1 MRTHVLTVAER
12 DISTDD
18 RLLYKGTKDEDRVSL
33 VLDDEW
39 EGLDILVA
47 FKGPDVVSAPAMGA
61 DGYYVIPW
69 EVMTKIGDV
78 FVSIEGTNAEGHI
91 LLHATMSEPFRV
103 IETGA
108 GFEGYDPTYDLV
120 SEAIN
125 EAKEAASTA
134 TASSEAADASAA
146 KANAAAE
153 KAATDTANAIDSM
166 TANANVVLSENTRKT
181 DEAVERANNAASG
194 ADNAASNASAATD
207 AANEAT
213 DASTAQTAKAKEA
226 TDAANAAAGVANV
239 AASNAD
245 TSAHAA
251 DEAAENATQAASSAN
266 TAKEEAVAAAGMADA
281 STSSA
286 NEAAAKAN
294 ASVITKVDV
303 TTLGPGSEATVSTVK
318 GESGQA
324 ITLGIPQGQKGVK
337 GDKGDPF
344 TYSDFT
350 EDQIAELQRPATEA
364 AANADKAA
372 KNANDAAD
380 NANAAAKAVELAA
393 TGLSGAQM
401 RALVRTGDAPKVLY
415 PGDLITAGWTW
426 EGTTYPMRMA
436 VAHHYTGADDA
447 HPLKELGDGR
457 TGNCMDLQFIDALP
471 ISFPFET
478 KQAFY
483 NNVELMSA
491 GQYTFT
497 VSVSSTWGTGAFG
510 TIGQFPHTFTLSE
523 DVPEDS
529 QWLWDASYSSDITQ
543 IQIYAPYDGALL
555 QTVTVT
561 AGSTGTS
568 LGTISEL
575 ATGDFNTW
583 ARGCEG
589 SNFWKDS
596 AMRAWLNSDSNDW
609 DSRRTRFTR
618 KHPMAGKPGFLAG
631 LEQSL
636 RDGMASVKV
645 KTEPHQTDG
654 AAPVET
660 VDLVR
665 LPSSIEHYFN
675 NYLSQSADGFK
686 AEGVVFDYWK
696 AVAAA
701 NNHPDVIAGWNTYSW
716 LIARD
721 PNKVARAVFTRSVS
735 RSIASSNYEGVVYP
749 SGDVNSY
756 GAAHGASFLPVLSI
770 A

>member
-1 MRTHVLTVAER
+1 MTLPTIKQNLGRVR
-12 DISTDD
+12 IDN
-18 RLLYKGTKDEDRVSL
+18 KGAWVPGTYDNL
-33 VLDDEW
+33 
-39 EGLDILVA
+39 
-47 FKGPDVVSAPAMGA
+47 DVVTLGGSSYMCVK
-61 DGYYVIPW
+61 DGTTTNPETLDGW
-69 EVMTKIGDV
+69 EVL
-78 FVSIEGTNAEGHI
+78 AEKG
-91 LLHATMSEPFRV
+91 
-103 IETGA
+103 ETGA
-108 GFEGYDPTYDLV
+108 KGDRGE
-120 SEAIN
+120 
-125 EAKEAASTA
+125 
-134 TASSEAADASAA
+134 
-146 KANAAAE
+146 
-153 KAATDTANAIDSM
+153 
-166 TANANVVLSENTRKT
+166 
-181 DEAVERANNAASG
+181 
-194 ADNAASNASAATD
+194 
-207 AANEAT
+207 
-213 DASTAQTAKAKEA
+213 
-226 TDAANAAAGVANV
+226 
-239 AASNAD
+239 
-245 TSAHAA
+245 
-251 DEAAENATQAASSAN
+251 
-266 TAKEEAVAAAGMADA
+266 
-281 STSSA
+281 
-286 NEAAAKAN
+286 
-294 ASVITKVDV
+294 
-303 TTLGPGSEATVSTVK
+303 K
-318 GESGQA
+318 GEKGDVGQ
-324 ITLGIPQGQKGVK
+324 TGPQGVQGPRGDVGPQGPQGQQGLQGIQGPQGVK

-364 AANADKAA
+364 ATKADKAA

-380 NANAAAKAVELAA
+380 TANAAAKAVELAA
-393 TGLSGAQM
+393 TGLSGTQM

-457 TGNCMDLQFIDALP
+457 TANCMDLQFIDALP

-483 NNVELMSA
+483 NNTELMSA

-497 VSVSSTWGTGAFG
+497 VSVSSAWGTGAFG
-510 TIGQFPHTFTLSE
+510 TVGQFPYTFTLTD
-523 DVPEDS
+523 DVPADS
-529 QWLWDASYSSDITQ
+529 QWLWDAGYSSGITQ

-555 QTVTVT
+555 QTVTVS

-596 AMRAWLNSDSNDW
+596 EMRAWLNSDSTDW

-654 AAPVET
+654 AASVET

-675 NYLSQSADGFK
+675 SYLGQSSEGFK

-701 NNHPDVIAGWNTYSW
+701 NNHPDVIAGLNTYPW

-721 PNKVARAVFTRSVS
+721 PNKVARNVFTRSAY
-735 RSIASSNYEGVVYP
+735 RDLASSTNEGVVYA
-749 SGDVNSY
+749 SGYVNNG
-756 GAAHGASFLPVLSI
+756 GAADGNSCLPVLSI

>member
-1 MRTHVLTVAER
+1 MRTHILTVADR

-18 RLLYKGTKDEDRVSL
+18 RLLYRGTKDEDRVSL

-39 EGLDILVA
+39 DGLDILVA
-47 FKGPDVVSAPAMGA
+47 FKGSDVVSAPAKGA

-78 FVSIEGTNAEGHI
+78 SASIEGTNADGQV
-91 LLHATMSEPFRV
+91 LLHAAMSKPFRV

-108 GFEGYDPTYDLV
+108 GFKGYEPTCDLIT
-120 SEAIN
+120 EAIK

-134 TASSEAADASAA
+134 MASSEAADASAA
-146 KANAAAE
+146 
-153 KAATDTANAIDSM
+153 
-166 TANANVVLSENTRKT
+166 R
-181 DEAVERANNAASG
+181 
-194 ADNAASNASAATD
+194 
-207 AANEAT
+207 
-213 DASTAQTAKAKEA
+213 
-226 TDAANAAAGVANV
+226 ANAAAGAANAS
-239 AASNAD
+239 AANAD

-251 DEAAENATQAASSAN
+251 DEAAERAAQAASS
-266 TAKEEAVAAAGMADA
+266 
-281 STSSA
+281 
-286 NEAAAKAN
+286 
-294 ASVITKVDV
+294 
-303 TTLGPGSEATVSTVK
+303 
-318 GESGQA
+318 
-324 ITLGIPQGQKGVK
+324 
-337 GDKGDPF
+337 
-344 TYSDFT
+344 
-350 EDQIAELQRPATEA
+350 
-364 AANADKAA
+364 
-372 KNANDAAD
+372 
-380 NANAAAKAVELAA
+380 ANAAAKAVELAA
-393 TGLSGAQM
+393 TGLSGVQM

-415 PGDLITAGWTW
+415 PGDLITAGWAW
-426 EGTTYPMRMA
+426 NGTTYPMRMA

-471 ISFPFET
+471 ISFTFEP

-483 NNVELMSA
+483 NNPEPVSA

-497 VSVSSTWGTGAFG
+497 VSVSSAWGTGAFS
-510 TIGQFPHTFTLSE
+510 TKGQFPYTFTLAE
-523 DVPEDS
+523 DVPADS
-529 QWLWDASYSSDITQ
+529 QWIWDAGNSSSLTQ
-543 IQIYAPYDGALL
+543 IKIYGPYDGALL
-555 QTVTVT
+555 QTVTVA
-561 AGSTGTS
+561 AGGTGTS

-583 ARGCEG
+583 ARSCEG

-596 AMRAWLNSDSNDW
+596 AMRAWLNSDSTDW

-660 VDLVR
+660 VDMVR

-675 NYLSQSADGFK
+675 SHLGQSADGFK
-686 AEGVVFDYWK
+686 AEGVAFDYWK

-701 NNHPDVIAGWNTYSW
+701 NNHPDVIAGWKTYAW

-721 PNKVARAVFTRSVS
+721 PNKVARDVFARSAY
-735 RSIASSNYEGVVYP
+735 RATANSSSVGVVYSSGGVTNASAT
-749 SGDVNSY
+749 SGDSC
-756 GAAHGASFLPVLSI
+756 LPVLSI

>member
-1 MRTHVLTVAER
+1 MRTHILTVADR

-18 RLLYKGTKDEDRVSL
+18 RLLYRGTKDEDRVSL

-39 EGLDILVA
+39 DGLDILVA
-47 FKGPDVVSAPAMGA
+47 FKGSDVVSAPARGA

-78 FVSIEGTNAEGHI
+78 SASIEGTNADGQV
-91 LLHATMSEPFRV
+91 LLHAAMSKPFRV

-108 GFEGYDPTYDLV
+108 GFKGYEPTCDLIT
-120 SEAIN
+120 EAIK

-146 KANAAAE
+146 
-153 KAATDTANAIDSM
+153 
-166 TANANVVLSENTRKT
+166 R
-181 DEAVERANNAASG
+181 
-194 ADNAASNASAATD
+194 
-207 AANEAT
+207 
-213 DASTAQTAKAKEA
+213 
-226 TDAANAAAGVANV
+226 ANAAAGAANAS
-239 AASNAD
+239 AANAD
-245 TSAHAA
+245 TSA
-251 DEAAENATQAASSAN
+251 NA
-266 TAKEEAVAAAGMADA
+266 AVAAAGKADA
-281 STSSA
+281 ATTSA
-286 NEAAAKAN
+286 TEAAAKA
-294 ASVITKVDV
+294 
-303 TTLGPGSEATVSTVK
+303 
-318 GESGQA
+318 
-324 ITLGIPQGQKGVK
+324 
-337 GDKGDPF
+337 
-344 TYSDFT
+344 
-350 EDQIAELQRPATEA
+350 
-364 AANADKAA
+364 DKAT

-380 NANAAAKAVELAA
+380 TANAAAKAVELAA

-426 EGTTYPMRMA
+426 EGTIYPMRMA

-471 ISFPFET
+471 ISFPFDT
-478 KQAFY
+478 RQAFY
-483 NNVELMSA
+483 NNPELMSA

-497 VSVSSTWGTGAFG
+497 VSVSEIWGTGAFG
-510 TIGQFPHTFTLSE
+510 TKGQFPYTFTLAE
-523 DVPEDS
+523 DVPADS
-529 QWLWDASYSSDITQ
+529 QWLWNASASSGITK
-543 IQIYAPYDGALL
+543 IDIYAPYDGALL
-555 QTVTVT
+555 QTVTVA
-561 AGSTGTS
+561 AGGAGTS
-568 LGTISEL
+568 IGTISEL

-589 SNFWKDS
+589 SSFWKDS
-596 AMRAWLNSDSNDW
+596 AMRAWLNSDSTDW

-631 LEQSL
+631 LEQSI

-660 VDLVR
+660 VDMVR
-665 LPSSIEHYFN
+665 LPSSIEHYFDS
-675 NYLSQSADGFK
+675 YLRQSTEGFK
-686 AEGVVFDYWK
+686 AEGIVFDYWK

-701 NNHPDVIAGWNTYSW
+701 NNHPDVIAGGRTYAW

-721 PNKVARAVFTRSVS
+721 PNKVVRGVFTRSVYRKLTYS
-735 RSIASSNYEGVVYP
+735 ADDGLVGINGNVSSVGAVYGL
-749 SGDVNSY
+749 SC
-756 GAAHGASFLPVLSI
+756 LPVLSI

>member
-1 MRTHVLTVAER
+1 MTLPTIKQNLGRVR
-12 DISTDD
+12 IDN
-18 RLLYKGTKDEDRVSL
+18 KGAWVQGSYDNL
-33 VLDDEW
+33 
-39 EGLDILVA
+39 
-47 FKGPDVVSAPAMGA
+47 DVVTLGGSSYMCVK
-61 DGYYVIPW
+61 DGTTTNPETLDGW
-69 EVMTKIGDV
+69 EVL
-78 FVSIEGTNAEGHI
+78 AEKG
-91 LLHATMSEPFRV
+91 
-103 IETGA
+103 ETGA
-108 GFEGYDPTYDLV
+108 KGDRGE
-120 SEAIN
+120 
-125 EAKEAASTA
+125 
-134 TASSEAADASAA
+134 
-146 KANAAAE
+146 
-153 KAATDTANAIDSM
+153 
-166 TANANVVLSENTRKT
+166 
-181 DEAVERANNAASG
+181 
-194 ADNAASNASAATD
+194 
-207 AANEAT
+207 
-213 DASTAQTAKAKEA
+213 
-226 TDAANAAAGVANV
+226 
-239 AASNAD
+239 
-245 TSAHAA
+245 
-251 DEAAENATQAASSAN
+251 
-266 TAKEEAVAAAGMADA
+266 
-281 STSSA
+281 
-286 NEAAAKAN
+286 
-294 ASVITKVDV
+294 
-303 TTLGPGSEATVSTVK
+303 K
-318 GESGQA
+318 GEKGD
-324 ITLGIPQGQKGVK
+324 TGLTGPQGVRGPRGETGPEGPQGKQGLQGK
-337 GDKGDPF
+337 QGDPGPKGDPF

-364 AANADKAA
+364 ATRADKATQ
-372 KNANDAAD
+372 KANDAAD
-380 NANAAAKAVELAA
+380 TANAAAKAVELAA

-426 EGTTYPMRMA
+426 DGTTYPMRMA

-471 ISFPFET
+471 ITFPFET

-483 NNVELMSA
+483 NNSELMSA

-497 VSVSSTWGTGAFG
+497 VSVSSIWGTGAFG
-510 TIGQFPHTFTLSE
+510 TVGQFPYTFTLTE
-523 DVPEDS
+523 DVPADS
-529 QWLWDASYSSDITQ
+529 QWLWNASYSSGLTQ

-555 QTVTVT
+555 QTVTVS

-596 AMRAWLNSDSNDW
+596 ALRAWLNSDSTDW

-618 KHPMAGKPGFLAG
+618 KHPMAGKPGFLTG

-645 KTEPHQTDG
+645 KTEPHKTDG

-675 NYLSQSADGFK
+675 SYLGQSTEGFK
-686 AEGVVFDYWK
+686 AEGLVFDYWK
-696 AVAAA
+696 AVAEA
-701 NNHPDVIAGWNTYSW
+701 NNHPDVIAGWNTYAW

-721 PNKVARAVFTRSVS
+721 PNKVARSVFARSAN
-735 RSIASSNYEGVVYP
+735 RYLAYSSSEGVVST
-749 SGDVNSY
+749 SGHVHAG
-756 GAAHGASFLPVLSI
+756 GAAYGNSCLPVLSI

>member
-1 MRTHVLTVAER
+1 MRTHVLTVADR

-18 RLLYKGTKDEDRVSL
+18 RLLYRGTKDEDRVSL

-39 EGLDILVA
+39 DGLDILVA
-47 FKGPDVVSAPAMGA
+47 FKGSDVVSAPAKGA

-78 FVSIEGTNAEGHI
+78 FASIEGTNADGQV
-91 LLHATMSEPFRV
+91 LLHAAMSKPFRV

-108 GFEGYDPTYDLV
+108 GFKGYEPTCDLIT
-120 SEAIN
+120 EAIK

-146 KANAAAE
+146 
-153 KAATDTANAIDSM
+153 
-166 TANANVVLSENTRKT
+166 R
-181 DEAVERANNAASG
+181 
-194 ADNAASNASAATD
+194 
-207 AANEAT
+207 
-213 DASTAQTAKAKEA
+213 
-226 TDAANAAAGVANV
+226 ANAAAGAANAS
-239 AASNAD
+239 AANAD
-245 TSAHAA
+245 TSA
-251 DEAAENATQAASSAN
+251 NA
-266 TAKEEAVAAAGMADA
+266 AVAAAGKADA
-281 STSSA
+281 ATTS
-286 NEAAAKAN
+286 
-294 ASVITKVDV
+294 
-303 TTLGPGSEATVSTVK
+303 
-318 GESGQA
+318 
-324 ITLGIPQGQKGVK
+324 
-337 GDKGDPF
+337 
-344 TYSDFT
+344 
-350 EDQIAELQRPATEA
+350 ATEA
-364 AANADKAA
+364 AAKADKAA

-380 NANAAAKAVELAA
+380 TAIAAAKAVELAA

-471 ISFPFET
+471 ITFPFDT

-483 NNVELMSA
+483 NNPELMSA

-497 VSVSSTWGTGAFG
+497 VSVSKIWGTGAFG
-510 TIGQFPHTFTLSE
+510 TKGQFPYTFTLAE
-523 DVPEDS
+523 DVPADS
-529 QWLWDASYSSDITQ
+529 QWLWNASDSSGITK
-543 IQIYAPYDGALL
+543 IDIYAPYDGALL
-555 QTVTVT
+555 QTVTVA
-561 AGSTGTS
+561 AGGTGTS
-568 LGTISEL
+568 IGTISEL

-596 AMRAWLNSDSNDW
+596 AMRAWLNSDSTDW

-631 LEQSL
+631 LEQSI

-660 VDLVR
+660 VDMVR
-665 LPSSIEHYFN
+665 LPSSIERYFDS
-675 NYLSQSADGFK
+675 YLRQSTEGFK
-686 AEGVVFDYWK
+686 AEGIVFDYWK

-701 NNHPDVIAGWNTYSW
+701 NNHPDVIAGGQTYAW

-721 PNKVARAVFTRSVS
+721 PNKVVRGVFTRSAYRNLTYSADEGIVGIWGNVS
-735 RSIASSNYEGVVYP
+735 SI
-749 SGDVNSY
+749 
-756 GAAHGASFLPVLSI
+756 GATFGLSCLPVLSI

>member
-1 MRTHVLTVAER
+1 MRTHVLTVADR

-18 RLLYKGTKDEDRVSL
+18 RLLYRGTKDEDRVSL

-39 EGLDILVA
+39 DGLDILVA
-47 FKGPDVVSAPAMGA
+47 FKGSDVVSAPARGA

-69 EVMTKIGDV
+69 EVMTKTGDV
-78 FVSIEGTNAEGHI
+78 SASIEGTNADGQV
-91 LLHATMSEPFRV
+91 LLHAAMSKPFRV

-108 GFEGYDPTYDLV
+108 GFKGYEPTCDLIT
-120 SEAIN
+120 EAIK

-146 KANAAAE
+146 
-153 KAATDTANAIDSM
+153 
-166 TANANVVLSENTRKT
+166 R
-181 DEAVERANNAASG
+181 
-194 ADNAASNASAATD
+194 
-207 AANEAT
+207 
-213 DASTAQTAKAKEA
+213 
-226 TDAANAAAGVANV
+226 ANAAAGAANAS
-239 AASNAD
+239 AANAD

-251 DEAAENATQAASSAN
+251 DEAAERAAQAASSAN
-266 TAKEEAVAAAGMADA
+266 TAKEEAVAAAGKADA
-281 STSSA
+281 ATTSA
-286 NEAAAKAN
+286 TEAAAKA
-294 ASVITKVDV
+294 
-303 TTLGPGSEATVSTVK
+303 
-318 GESGQA
+318 
-324 ITLGIPQGQKGVK
+324 
-337 GDKGDPF
+337 
-344 TYSDFT
+344 
-350 EDQIAELQRPATEA
+350 
-364 AANADKAA
+364 DKAT

-380 NANAAAKAVELAA
+380 TANAAAKAVELAA
-393 TGLSGAQM
+393 AGLSGAQM

-426 EGTTYPMRMA
+426 EGTTYLMRMA

-471 ISFPFET
+471 ISFPFDT
-478 KQAFY
+478 RQAFY
-483 NNVELMSA
+483 NNPELMSA

-497 VSVSSTWGTGAFG
+497 VSVSEIWGTGAFG
-510 TIGQFPHTFTLSE
+510 TKGQFPYTFTLAE
-523 DVPEDS
+523 DVPADS
-529 QWLWDASYSSDITQ
+529 QWLWDASNSSGITQ
-543 IQIYAPYDGALL
+543 IKIYGPYDGALL
-555 QTVTVT
+555 QTVTVA
-561 AGSTGTS
+561 AGGTGTS

-596 AMRAWLNSDSNDW
+596 AMRAWLNSDSTDW

-654 AAPVET
+654 AEPVET
-660 VDLVR
+660 VDMVR
-665 LPSSIEHYFN
+665 LPSSIEHYFDS
-675 NYLSQSADGFK
+675 YLGQSTEGFK

-701 NNHPDVIAGWNTYSW
+701 NNHPDVIAGRKAYAW

-721 PNKVARAVFTRSVS
+721 PNKVARGVFTRSAYRKLTYS
-735 RSIASSNYEGVVYP
+735 ANDGVVGT
-749 SGDVNSY
+749 SGNVSST
-756 GAAHGASFLPVLSI
+756 GAALGISCLPVLSI

>member
-1 MRTHVLTVAER
+1 MRTHVLTVADR

-18 RLLYKGTKDEDRVSL
+18 RLLYRGTKDEDRVSL

-39 EGLDILVA
+39 DGLDILVA
-47 FKGPDVVSAPAMGA
+47 FKGSDVVSAPAKGA

-78 FVSIEGTNAEGHI
+78 FASIEGTNADGQV
-91 LLHATMSEPFRV
+91 LLHAAMSKPFRV

-108 GFEGYDPTYDLV
+108 GFKGYEPTCDLIT
-120 SEAIN
+120 EAIK

-134 TASSEAADASAA
+134 TASSEVADASAA
-146 KANAAAE
+146 
-153 KAATDTANAIDSM
+153 
-166 TANANVVLSENTRKT
+166 R
-181 DEAVERANNAASG
+181 
-194 ADNAASNASAATD
+194 
-207 AANEAT
+207 
-213 DASTAQTAKAKEA
+213 
-226 TDAANAAAGVANV
+226 
-239 AASNAD
+239 
-245 TSAHAA
+245 
-251 DEAAENATQAASSAN
+251 
-266 TAKEEAVAAAGMADA
+266 
-281 STSSA
+281 
-286 NEAAAKAN
+286 AN
-294 ASVITKVDV
+294 ASVITDVDV

-318 GESGQA
+318 GESGQT
-324 ITLGIPQGQKGVK
+324 ITLGIPQGS
-337 GDKGDPF
+337 KGDPF
-344 TYSDFT
+344 TYNDFT

-364 AANADKAA
+364 AERADKAT

-380 NANAAAKAVELAA
+380 TANAAAKAVELAA
-393 TGLSGAQM
+393 TGLSGTQL

-426 EGTTYPMRMA
+426 NGTTYPMRMA

-471 ISFPFET
+471 IPFPFEP

-497 VSVSSTWGTGAFG
+497 VSVSSAWGTGAFG
-510 TIGQFPHTFTLSE
+510 TVGQFPYTFTLAE
-523 DVPEDS
+523 DVPADS
-529 QWLWDASYSSDITQ
+529 QWLWNAGKSSSLTQ

-555 QTVTVT
+555 QTVTVA

-575 ATGDFNTW
+575 AAGDFNTW

-596 AMRAWLNSDSNDW
+596 AMRAWLNSDSTDW

-636 RDGMASVKV
+636 RDGLASVKV

-675 NYLSQSADGFK
+675 SYLGQSTNGFK
-686 AEGVVFDYWK
+686 AEGVAFDYWK

-701 NNHPDVIAGWNTYSW
+701 NNHPGVIAGWRTYAW

-721 PNKVARAVFTRSVS
+721 PNKVNRSVFTRSAL
-735 RSIASSNYEGVVYP
+735 RTLETSNVVGAVYNNGGVDNANTATGFYC
-749 SGDVNSY
+749 
-756 GAAHGASFLPVLSI
+756 LPVLSI

>member
-1 MRTHVLTVAER
+1 MTLPTIKQNLGRVR
-12 DISTDD
+12 IDN
-18 RLLYKGTKDEDRVSL
+18 KGAWVQGSYDNL
-33 VLDDEW
+33 
-39 EGLDILVA
+39 
-47 FKGPDVVSAPAMGA
+47 DVVTLGGSSYMCVK
-61 DGYYVIPW
+61 DGTTTNPETLDGW
-69 EVMTKIGDV
+69 EVL
-78 FVSIEGTNAEGHI
+78 AEKG
-91 LLHATMSEPFRV
+91 
-103 IETGA
+103 ETGA
-108 GFEGYDPTYDLV
+108 KGDRGE
-120 SEAIN
+120 
-125 EAKEAASTA
+125 
-134 TASSEAADASAA
+134 
-146 KANAAAE
+146 
-153 KAATDTANAIDSM
+153 
-166 TANANVVLSENTRKT
+166 
-181 DEAVERANNAASG
+181 
-194 ADNAASNASAATD
+194 
-207 AANEAT
+207 
-213 DASTAQTAKAKEA
+213 
-226 TDAANAAAGVANV
+226 
-239 AASNAD
+239 
-245 TSAHAA
+245 
-251 DEAAENATQAASSAN
+251 
-266 TAKEEAVAAAGMADA
+266 
-281 STSSA
+281 
-286 NEAAAKAN
+286 
-294 ASVITKVDV
+294 
-303 TTLGPGSEATVSTVK
+303 K
-318 GESGQA
+318 GEKGD
-324 ITLGIPQGQKGVK
+324 TGLTGPQGVRGPRGETGPEGPQGKQGLQGIQGK
-337 GDKGDPF
+337 QGDPGPKGDPF

-364 AANADKAA
+364 ATRADKATQ
-372 KNANDAAD
+372 KANDAAD
-380 NANAAAKAVELAA
+380 TANAAAKAVELAA

-426 EGTTYPMRMA
+426 DGTTYPMRMA

-471 ISFPFET
+471 ITFPFET

-483 NNVELMSA
+483 NNAELMSA

-497 VSVSSTWGTGAFG
+497 VSVSSIWGTGAFG
-510 TIGQFPHTFTLSE
+510 TVGQFPYTFTLTE
-523 DVPEDS
+523 DVPADS
-529 QWLWDASYSSDITQ
+529 QWLWNASYSSGLTQ

-555 QTVTVT
+555 QTVTVS

-596 AMRAWLNSDSNDW
+596 ALRAWLNSDSTDW

-618 KHPMAGKPGFLAG
+618 KHPMAGKPGFLTG

-645 KTEPHQTDG
+645 KTEPHKTDG

-675 NYLSQSADGFK
+675 SYLGQSTEGFK
-686 AEGVVFDYWK
+686 AEGLVFDYWK
-696 AVAAA
+696 AVAEA
-701 NNHPDVIAGWNTYSW
+701 NNHPDVIAGWNTYAW

-721 PNKVARAVFTRSVS
+721 PNKVARGVFTRSAS
-735 RSIASSNYEGVVYP
+735 RALAPSNYEGVVNA
-749 SGDVNSY
+749 SGAVSLA
-756 GAAHGASFLPVLSI
+756 GAAYGISCLPVLSI

>member
-1 MRTHVLTVAER
+1 MRTHVLTVADR

-18 RLLYKGTKDEDRVSL
+18 RLLYRGTKDEDRVSL

-39 EGLDILVA
+39 DGLDILVA
-47 FKGPDVVSAPAMGA
+47 FKGSDVVSAPAKGA

-78 FVSIEGTNAEGHI
+78 FASIEGTNADGQV
-91 LLHATMSEPFRV
+91 LLHAAMSKPFRV

-108 GFEGYDPTYDLV
+108 GFKGYEPTCDLIT
-120 SEAIN
+120 EAIK

-146 KANAAAE
+146 
-153 KAATDTANAIDSM
+153 
-166 TANANVVLSENTRKT
+166 R
-181 DEAVERANNAASG
+181 
-194 ADNAASNASAATD
+194 
-207 AANEAT
+207 
-213 DASTAQTAKAKEA
+213 
-226 TDAANAAAGVANV
+226 ANAAAGAANTS
-239 AASNAD
+239 AANAD
-245 TSAHAA
+245 TSA
-251 DEAAENATQAASSAN
+251 NA
-266 TAKEEAVAAAGMADA
+266 AVAAAGKADA
-281 STSSA
+281 ATTS
-286 NEAAAKAN
+286 
-294 ASVITKVDV
+294 
-303 TTLGPGSEATVSTVK
+303 
-318 GESGQA
+318 
-324 ITLGIPQGQKGVK
+324 
-337 GDKGDPF
+337 
-344 TYSDFT
+344 
-350 EDQIAELQRPATEA
+350 ATEA
-364 AANADKAA
+364 AAKADKAA

-380 NANAAAKAVELAA
+380 TAIAAAKAVELAA

-471 ISFPFET
+471 ISFTFEP

-483 NNVELMSA
+483 NNPELMSA

-497 VSVSSTWGTGAFG
+497 VSVSEIWGTGAFG
-510 TIGQFPHTFTLSE
+510 TKGQFPYTFTLAE
-523 DVPEDS
+523 DVPADS
-529 QWLWDASYSSDITQ
+529 QWLWNASDSSGITK
-543 IQIYAPYDGALL
+543 IDIYAPYDGALL
-555 QTVTVT
+555 QTVTVA
-561 AGSTGTS
+561 AGGTGTS

-583 ARGCEG
+583 ARSCEG

-596 AMRAWLNSDSNDW
+596 AMRAWLNSDSTDW

-631 LEQSL
+631 LEQSI

-660 VDLVR
+660 EDMVR
-665 LPSSIEHYFN
+665 LPSSIERYFDS
-675 NYLSQSADGFK
+675 YLRQSTEGFK
-686 AEGVVFDYWK
+686 AEGIVFDYWK

-701 NNHPDVIAGWNTYSW
+701 NNHPDVIAGGQTYAW

-721 PNKVARAVFTRSVS
+721 PNKVVRGVFTRSAYRNLTYSADEGIVGIRGNVS
-735 RSIASSNYEGVVYP
+735 SIV
-749 SGDVNSY
+749 
-756 GAAHGASFLPVLSI
+756 AAFGLSCLPVLSI

>member
-1 MRTHVLTVAER
+1 MCVK
-12 DISTDD
+12 D
-18 RLLYKGTKDEDRVSL
+18 GTTTEPTT
-33 VLDDEW
+33 LD
-39 EGLDILVA
+39 G
-47 FKGPDVVSAPAMGA
+47 
-61 DGYYVIPW
+61 W
-69 EVMTKIGDV
+69 EVL
-78 FVSIEGTNAEGHI
+78 AEKG
-91 LLHATMSEPFRV
+91 
-103 IETGA
+103 ETGA
-108 GFEGYDPTYDLV
+108 
-120 SEAIN
+120 
-125 EAKEAASTA
+125 
-134 TASSEAADASAA
+134 
-146 KANAAAE
+146 
-153 KAATDTANAIDSM
+153 
-166 TANANVVLSENTRKT
+166 
-181 DEAVERANNAASG
+181 
-194 ADNAASNASAATD
+194 
-207 AANEAT
+207 
-213 DASTAQTAKAKEA
+213 
-226 TDAANAAAGVANV
+226 
-239 AASNAD
+239 
-245 TSAHAA
+245 
-251 DEAAENATQAASSAN
+251 
-266 TAKEEAVAAAGMADA
+266 
-281 STSSA
+281 
-286 NEAAAKAN
+286 
-294 ASVITKVDV
+294 
-303 TTLGPGSEATVSTVK
+303 K
-318 GESGQA
+318 GERGEKGEQGA
-324 ITLGIPQGQKGVK
+324 KGDTGPEGPQGVK

-350 EDQIAELQRPATEA
+350 EDQIAGLQRPATEA
-364 AANADKAA
+364 ATRADKAA

-380 NANAAAKAVELAA
+380 TANAAAKAVELAA

-401 RALVRTGDAPKVLY
+401 RALVRTGDAPKVFY

-426 EGTTYPMRMA
+426 EGTAYPMRMA

-471 ISFPFET
+471 ISFPFDT

-497 VSVSSTWGTGAFG
+497 VSVSAVWGTGAFG
-510 TIGQFPHTFTLSE
+510 TVGQFPYTFTLSE
-523 DVPEDS
+523 DVPADS
-529 QWLWDASYSSDITQ
+529 QWLWDAGYSSGITK

-555 QTVTVT
+555 QTVTVA
-561 AGSTGTS
+561 AGGTGTS

-596 AMRAWLNSDSNDW
+596 AMRAWLNSDSTDW

-675 NYLSQSADGFK
+675 NHLSHSADGFK

-696 AVAAA
+696 AVAEA
-701 NNHPDVIAGWNTYSW
+701 NNHPDVIAGWNTYAW

-721 PNKVARAVFTRSVS
+721 PNKVARGVFTRSAY
-735 RSIASSNYEGVVYP
+735 RNLTYSSSEGVVSA
-749 SGDVNSY
+749 SGAVGY
-756 GAAHGASFLPVLSI
+756 TGAANGNSCLPDCF
-770 A
+770 

>member
-1 MRTHVLTVAER
+1 MRTHVLTVADR

-18 RLLYKGTKDEDRVSL
+18 RLLYRGTKDEDRVSL

-39 EGLDILVA
+39 DGLDILVA
-47 FKGPDVVSAPAMGA
+47 FKGSDVVSAPAKGA

-69 EVMTKIGDV
+69 EIMTKTGDV
-78 FVSIEGTNAEGHI
+78 FASIEGTNADGQV
-91 LLHATMSEPFRV
+91 LLHAAMSKPFRV

-108 GFEGYDPTYDLV
+108 GFKGYEPTCDLII
-120 SEAIN
+120 EAIK

-134 TASSEAADASAA
+134 MASSEAADASAA
-146 KANAAAE
+146 
-153 KAATDTANAIDSM
+153 
-166 TANANVVLSENTRKT
+166 R
-181 DEAVERANNAASG
+181 
-194 ADNAASNASAATD
+194 
-207 AANEAT
+207 
-213 DASTAQTAKAKEA
+213 
-226 TDAANAAAGVANV
+226 ANAAAGAANAS
-239 AASNAD
+239 AANAD

-251 DEAAENATQAASSAN
+251 DEAAEMAAQAASSAN
-266 TAKEEAVAAAGMADA
+266 TAKEEAVAAAGKADA
-281 STSSA
+281 ATTS
-286 NEAAAKAN
+286 
-294 ASVITKVDV
+294 
-303 TTLGPGSEATVSTVK
+303 
-318 GESGQA
+318 
-324 ITLGIPQGQKGVK
+324 
-337 GDKGDPF
+337 
-344 TYSDFT
+344 
-350 EDQIAELQRPATEA
+350 ATEA
-364 AANADKAA
+364 AAKADKAA

-380 NANAAAKAVELAA
+380 TANAAAKAVELAA
-393 TGLSGAQM
+393 TGLSGVQM

-426 EGTTYPMRMA
+426 NGTTYPMRMA

-447 HPLKELGDGR
+447 HPLKEFGDGR

-471 ISFPFET
+471 ISFQFEP

-497 VSVSSTWGTGAFG
+497 VSVSSTWGTGAFS
-510 TIGQFPHTFTLSE
+510 TVGQFPYTFTLAD
-523 DVPEDS
+523 DVPADS
-529 QWLWDASYSSDITQ
+529 QWLWDAGYYTGITQ
-543 IQIYAPYDGALL
+543 IQIYGPYDGALL
-555 QTVTVT
+555 QTATVT

-596 AMRAWLNSDSNDW
+596 AMRAWFNSDSTDW

-618 KHPMAGKPGFLAG
+618 KHTMAGKPGFLAG

-660 VDLVR
+660 VDTVR

-675 NYLSQSADGFK
+675 SYLGQSTEGFK

-701 NNHPDVIAGWNTYSW
+701 NNHPGVIAGNRAYEW

-721 PNKVARAVFTRSVS
+721 PNKVARNVFTRSA
-735 RSIASSNYEGVVYP
+735 RRFIANSSAEGVVSD
-749 SGDVNSY
+749 SGNVY
-756 GAAHGASFLPVLSI
+756 GASALSGFFCLPVLSI

>member
-1 MRTHVLTVAER
+1 MRTHVLTVADR

-18 RLLYKGTKDEDRVSL
+18 RLLYRGTKDEDRVSL

-39 EGLDILVA
+39 DGLDILVA
-47 FKGPDVVSAPAMGA
+47 FKGSDVVSAPAKGA

-78 FVSIEGTNAEGHI
+78 SASIEGTNADGQV
-91 LLHATMSEPFRV
+91 LLHAAMSKPFRV

-108 GFEGYDPTYDLV
+108 GFKGYEPTCDLIT
-120 SEAIN
+120 EAIK

-134 TASSEAADASAA
+134 MASSEAADASAA
-146 KANAAAE
+146 
-153 KAATDTANAIDSM
+153 
-166 TANANVVLSENTRKT
+166 R
-181 DEAVERANNAASG
+181 
-194 ADNAASNASAATD
+194 
-207 AANEAT
+207 
-213 DASTAQTAKAKEA
+213 
-226 TDAANAAAGVANV
+226 ANAAAGAADASAARAN
-239 AASNAD
+239 AAAGAANASAANAD

-251 DEAAENATQAASSAN
+251 DEAAERAAQAASS
-266 TAKEEAVAAAGMADA
+266 
-281 STSSA
+281 
-286 NEAAAKAN
+286 
-294 ASVITKVDV
+294 
-303 TTLGPGSEATVSTVK
+303 
-318 GESGQA
+318 
-324 ITLGIPQGQKGVK
+324 
-337 GDKGDPF
+337 
-344 TYSDFT
+344 
-350 EDQIAELQRPATEA
+350 
-364 AANADKAA
+364 
-372 KNANDAAD
+372 
-380 NANAAAKAVELAA
+380 ANAAAKAVELAA
-393 TGLSGAQM
+393 TGLSGVQM

-426 EGTTYPMRMA
+426 DGKTYPMRMA

-471 ISFPFET
+471 IAFYFEP

-497 VSVSSTWGTGAFG
+497 VSVSSAWGTGAFG
-510 TIGQFPHTFTLSE
+510 TVGQFPYTFTLAE
-523 DVPEDS
+523 DVPADS
-529 QWLWDASYSSDITQ
+529 QWLWDAGSSSGITQ

-555 QTVTVT
+555 QTVTVA
-561 AGSTGTS
+561 AGGTGTS

-583 ARGCEG
+583 ARSCEG

-596 AMRAWLNSDSNDW
+596 AMRAWLNSDSTDW

-654 AAPVET
+654 AEPVET
-660 VDLVR
+660 VDMVR
-665 LPSSIEHYFN
+665 LPSSIEHYFDS
-675 NYLSQSADGFK
+675 YLGQSTEGFK

-701 NNHPDVIAGWNTYSW
+701 NNHPDVIVGRQTYAW

-721 PNKVARAVFTRSVS
+721 PNKVVRGVFARSAYRKLTYS
-735 RSIASSNYEGVVYP
+735 ANEGVVGT
-749 SGDVNSY
+749 SGNVSST
-756 GAAHGASFLPVLSI
+756 GAAIGISCCPVLSI

>member
-1 MRTHVLTVAER
+1 MRTHVLTIADR

-18 RLLYKGTKDEDRVSL
+18 RLLYRGTKDEDRVSL

-39 EGLDILVA
+39 DGLDILVA
-47 FKGPDVVSAPAMGA
+47 FKGSDVVSAPAKGA

-78 FVSIEGTNAEGHI
+78 SASIEGTNADGQV
-91 LLHATMSEPFRV
+91 LLHAAMSKPFRV

-108 GFEGYDPTYDLV
+108 GFKGYEPTCDLIT
-120 SEAIN
+120 EAIK

-146 KANAAAE
+146 
-153 KAATDTANAIDSM
+153 
-166 TANANVVLSENTRKT
+166 R
-181 DEAVERANNAASG
+181 
-194 ADNAASNASAATD
+194 
-207 AANEAT
+207 
-213 DASTAQTAKAKEA
+213 
-226 TDAANAAAGVANV
+226 
-239 AASNAD
+239 
-245 TSAHAA
+245 
-251 DEAAENATQAASSAN
+251 
-266 TAKEEAVAAAGMADA
+266 
-281 STSSA
+281 
-286 NEAAAKAN
+286 AN
-294 ASVITKVDV
+294 ASVITDVDV

-318 GESGQA
+318 GESGQT
-324 ITLGIPQGQKGVK
+324 ITLGIPQGPK
-337 GDKGDPF
+337 GDKGEKGDPF
-344 TYSDFT
+344 TYNDFT

-364 AANADKAA
+364 AAKADKAA

-380 NANAAAKAVELAA
+380 TANAAAKAVELAA

-426 EGTTYPMRMA
+426 EGTIYPMRMA

-471 ISFPFET
+471 ISFPFDT
-478 KQAFY
+478 RQAFY
-483 NNVELMSA
+483 NNPELMSA

-497 VSVSSTWGTGAFG
+497 VSVSEIWGTGAFG
-510 TIGQFPHTFTLSE
+510 TKGQFPYTFTLAE
-523 DVPEDS
+523 DVPADS
-529 QWLWDASYSSDITQ
+529 QWLWNASASSGITK
-543 IQIYAPYDGALL
+543 IDIYAPYDGALL
-555 QTVTVT
+555 QTVTVA
-561 AGSTGTS
+561 AGGTGTS
-568 LGTISEL
+568 IGTISEL

-589 SNFWKDS
+589 SSFWKDS
-596 AMRAWLNSDSNDW
+596 AMRAWLNSDSTDW

-631 LEQSL
+631 LEQSI

-645 KTEPHQTDG
+645 KTESHQTDG

-660 VDLVR
+660 VDMVR
-665 LPSSIEHYFN
+665 LPSSIEHYFDS
-675 NYLSQSADGFK
+675 YLRQSANGFK
-686 AEGVVFDYWK
+686 AEGVAFDYWK

-701 NNHPDVIAGWNTYSW
+701 NNHPDVIAGGQTYAW

-721 PNKVARAVFTRSVS
+721 PNKVVRGVFTRSAYRKLTYSADEGIVGIRGNVS
-735 RSIASSNYEGVVYP
+735 SI
-749 SGDVNSY
+749 
-756 GAAHGASFLPVLSI
+756 GAAFGISCLPVLSI

>member
-1 MRTHVLTVAER
+1 MRTHVLTVADR

-18 RLLYKGTKDEDRVSL
+18 RLLYRGTKDEDRVSL

-39 EGLDILVA
+39 DGLDILVA
-47 FKGPDVVSAPAMGA
+47 FKGSDVVSAPAKGA

-78 FVSIEGTNAEGHI
+78 SASIEGTNADGQV
-91 LLHATMSEPFRV
+91 LLHAAMSKPFRV

-108 GFEGYDPTYDLV
+108 GFKGYEPTCDLIT
-120 SEAIN
+120 EAIK

-146 KANAAAE
+146 
-153 KAATDTANAIDSM
+153 
-166 TANANVVLSENTRKT
+166 
-181 DEAVERANNAASG
+181 
-194 ADNAASNASAATD
+194 
-207 AANEAT
+207 
-213 DASTAQTAKAKEA
+213 
-226 TDAANAAAGVANV
+226 
-239 AASNAD
+239 NAD

-251 DEAAENATQAASSAN
+251 DEAAERAAQAASSAN
-266 TAKEEAVAAAGMADA
+266 TAKEEAVAAAG
-281 STSSA
+281 
-286 NEAAAKAN
+286 K
-294 ASVITKVDV
+294 
-303 TTLGPGSEATVSTVK
+303 
-318 GESGQA
+318 
-324 ITLGIPQGQKGVK
+324 
-337 GDKGDPF
+337 
-344 TYSDFT
+344 
-350 EDQIAELQRPATEA
+350 
-364 AANADKAA
+364 ADKAA

-380 NANAAAKAVELAA
+380 TANAAAKAVELAA
-393 TGLSGAQM
+393 TGLSGVQM

-471 ISFPFET
+471 ISFPFEP

-497 VSVSSTWGTGAFG
+497 VSVSSAWGTGAFG
-510 TIGQFPHTFTLSE
+510 TVGQFPYTFTLAE
-523 DVPEDS
+523 DVPADS
-529 QWLWDASYSSDITQ
+529 QWLWDASNSSGITK

-555 QTVTVT
+555 QTVTVA
-561 AGSTGTS
+561 AGGTGTS

-596 AMRAWLNSDSNDW
+596 AMRAWLNSDSTDW

-654 AAPVET
+654 AEPVET
-660 VDLVR
+660 VDMVR
-665 LPSSIEHYFN
+665 LPSSIEHYFDS
-675 NYLSQSADGFK
+675 YLAQSTEGFK

-701 NNHPDVIAGWNTYSW
+701 NNHPDVIAGRKTYAW
-716 LIARD
+716 LGARD
-721 PNKVARAVFTRSVS
+721 PNKVARGVFARSAYRNLTYS
-735 RSIASSNYEGVVYP
+735 ANEGVVGTNGNV
-749 SGDVNSY
+749 SST
-756 GAAHGASFLPVLSI
+756 GAALGVSCLPVLSI

>member
-1 MRTHVLTVAER
+1 MRTHILTVADR

-18 RLLYKGTKDEDRVSL
+18 RLLYRGTKDEDRVSL

-39 EGLDILVA
+39 DGLDILVA
-47 FKGPDVVSAPAMGA
+47 FKGSDVVSAPAKGA

-69 EVMTKIGDV
+69 EVMTKTGDV
-78 FVSIEGTNAEGHI
+78 FASIEGTNADGQV
-91 LLHATMSEPFRV
+91 LLHAAMSKPFRV

-108 GFEGYDPTYDLV
+108 GFKGYEPTCDLIT
-120 SEAIN
+120 EAIK

-134 TASSEAADASAA
+134 MASSEAADASAA
-146 KANAAAE
+146 RANAAAE

-166 TANANVVLSENTRKT
+166 TANANAVLAENTRKT
-181 DEAVERANNAASG
+181 DEATKNANNAASN
-194 ADNAASNASAATD
+194 ADAAT
-207 AANEAT
+207 AA
-213 DASTAQTAKAKEA
+213 AKEA
-226 TDAANAAAGVANV
+226 ADAA
-239 AASNAD
+239 
-245 TSAHAA
+245 
-251 DEAAENATQAASSAN
+251 
-266 TAKEEAVAAAGMADA
+266 TA
-281 STSSA
+281 
-286 NEAAAKAN
+286 AAAK
-294 ASVITKVDV
+294 
-303 TTLGPGSEATVSTVK
+303 
-318 GESGQA
+318 
-324 ITLGIPQGQKGVK
+324 
-337 GDKGDPF
+337 
-344 TYSDFT
+344 
-350 EDQIAELQRPATEA
+350 
-364 AANADKAA
+364 ADKAA

-380 NANAAAKAVELAA
+380 TANAAAKAVELAA
-393 TGLSGAQM
+393 TGLSGVQM

-471 ISFPFET
+471 ITFYFEP

-497 VSVSSTWGTGAFG
+497 VSVSSAWGTGAFG
-510 TIGQFPHTFTLSE
+510 TVGQFPYTFTLAE
-523 DVPEDS
+523 DVPADS
-529 QWLWDASYSSDITQ
+529 QWLWDAGSSSGITQ

-555 QTVTVT
+555 QTVTVA
-561 AGSTGTS
+561 AGGTGTS

-583 ARGCEG
+583 ARSCEG

-596 AMRAWLNSDSNDW
+596 AMRAWLNSDSTDW

-654 AAPVET
+654 AEPVET
-660 VDLVR
+660 VDMVR
-665 LPSSIEHYFN
+665 LPSSIEHYFDS
-675 NYLSQSADGFK
+675 YLGQSTEGFK

-701 NNHPDVIAGWNTYSW
+701 NNHPDVIVGRQTYAW

-721 PNKVARAVFTRSVS
+721 PNKVARGVFARSAYRKLTYS
-735 RSIASSNYEGVVYP
+735 ANEGVVGT
-749 SGDVNSY
+749 SGNVSST
-756 GAAHGASFLPVLSI
+756 GAAIGISCRPVLSI

>member
-1 MRTHVLTVAER
+1 MRTHVLTVADR

-18 RLLYKGTKDEDRVSL
+18 RLLYRGTKDEDRVSL

-39 EGLDILVA
+39 DGLDILVA
-47 FKGPDVVSAPAMGA
+47 FKGSDVVSAPAKGA

-78 FVSIEGTNAEGHI
+78 FASIEGTNADGQV
-91 LLHATMSEPFRV
+91 LLHAAMSKPFRV

-108 GFEGYDPTYDLV
+108 GFKGYEPTCDLIT
-120 SEAIN
+120 EAIK

-146 KANAAAE
+146 RANAAAE

-166 TANANVVLSENTRKT
+166 TANANAVLAENTRKT
-181 DEAVERANNAASG
+181 DEAVESANNAA
-194 ADNAASNASAATD
+194 
-207 AANEAT
+207 
-213 DASTAQTAKAKEA
+213 
-226 TDAANAAAGVANV
+226 
-239 AASNAD
+239 D
-245 TSAHAA
+245 T
-251 DEAAENATQAASSAN
+251 
-266 TAKEEAVAAAGMADA
+266 
-281 STSSA
+281 
-286 NEAAAKAN
+286 
-294 ASVITKVDV
+294 
-303 TTLGPGSEATVSTVK
+303 
-318 GESGQA
+318 
-324 ITLGIPQGQKGVK
+324 
-337 GDKGDPF
+337 
-344 TYSDFT
+344 
-350 EDQIAELQRPATEA
+350 
-364 AANADKAA
+364 
-372 KNANDAAD
+372 
-380 NANAAAKAVELAA
+380 ANAAAKAVELAA
-393 TGLSGAQM
+393 TGLSGVQM

-471 ISFPFET
+471 IAFRFES

-483 NNVELMSA
+483 NNLELMSA

-497 VSVSSTWGTGAFG
+497 VSVSSVWGTGAFG
-510 TIGQFPHTFTLSE
+510 TKGQFPYTFTLAE
-523 DVPEDS
+523 DVPADS
-529 QWLWDASYSSDITQ
+529 QWLWDAGESSGITQ

-555 QTVTVT
+555 QTVTVA

-583 ARGCEG
+583 ARGCVG

-596 AMRAWLNSDSNDW
+596 AMRAWLNSDSTDW

-618 KHPMAGKPGFLAG
+618 KHSMAGKPGFLAG

-636 RDGMASVKV
+636 RDGLASVKV

-660 VDLVR
+660 VDTVR
-665 LPSSIEHYFN
+665 LPSSIEHYFDS
-675 NYLSQSADGFK
+675 YLGQSTEGFK
-686 AEGVVFDYWK
+686 AEGIVFDYWK

-701 NNHPDVIAGWNTYSW
+701 NNHPDVIAGLKTYAW

-721 PNKVARAVFTRSVS
+721 PNKVARRVFTRSAY
-735 RSIASSNYEGVVYP
+735 RTLASSGDDGMVYT
-749 SGDVNSY
+749 SGAVSFANASY
-756 GAAHGASFLPVLSI
+756 GNSCLPVLSI

>member
-1 MRTHVLTVAER
+1 MRTHVLTVADR

-18 RLLYKGTKDEDRVSL
+18 RLLYRGTKDEDRVSL

-39 EGLDILVA
+39 DGLDILVA
-47 FKGPDVVSAPAMGA
+47 FKGSDVVSAPAKGA

-69 EVMTKIGDV
+69 EVMTKTGDV
-78 FVSIEGTNAEGHI
+78 FASIEGTNADGQV
-91 LLHATMSEPFRV
+91 LLHAAMSKPFRV

-108 GFEGYDPTYDLV
+108 GFKGYEPTCDLIT
-120 SEAIN
+120 EAIK

-134 TASSEAADASAA
+134 MASSEAADASAA
-146 KANAAAE
+146 RANAAAE

-166 TANANVVLSENTRKT
+166 TANANAVLAENTRKT
-181 DEAVERANNAASG
+181 DEATKNANNAASN
-194 ADNAASNASAATD
+194 ADAAT
-207 AANEAT
+207 AA
-213 DASTAQTAKAKEA
+213 AKEA
-226 TDAANAAAGVANV
+226 ADAA
-239 AASNAD
+239 
-245 TSAHAA
+245 
-251 DEAAENATQAASSAN
+251 
-266 TAKEEAVAAAGMADA
+266 TA
-281 STSSA
+281 
-286 NEAAAKAN
+286 AAAK
-294 ASVITKVDV
+294 
-303 TTLGPGSEATVSTVK
+303 
-318 GESGQA
+318 
-324 ITLGIPQGQKGVK
+324 
-337 GDKGDPF
+337 
-344 TYSDFT
+344 
-350 EDQIAELQRPATEA
+350 
-364 AANADKAA
+364 ADKAA

-380 NANAAAKAVELAA
+380 TANAAAKAVELAA
-393 TGLSGAQM
+393 TGLSGVQM

-471 ISFPFET
+471 ITFYFEP

-497 VSVSSTWGTGAFG
+497 VSVSSAWGTGAFG
-510 TIGQFPHTFTLSE
+510 TVGQFPYTFTLAE
-523 DVPEDS
+523 DVPADS
-529 QWLWDASYSSDITQ
+529 QWLWDAGSSSGITQ

-555 QTVTVT
+555 QTVTVA
-561 AGSTGTS
+561 AGGTGTS

-583 ARGCEG
+583 ARSCDG

-596 AMRAWLNSDSNDW
+596 AMRAWLNSDSTGW

-654 AAPVET
+654 AEPVET
-660 VDLVR
+660 VDMVR
-665 LPSSIEHYFN
+665 LPSSIEHYFDS
-675 NYLSQSADGFK
+675 YLGQSTEGFK

-701 NNHPDVIAGWNTYSW
+701 NNHPDVIVGRQTYAW

-721 PNKVARAVFTRSVS
+721 PNKVARGVFARSAYRKLTYSANECVVGTSGNVS
-735 RSIASSNYEGVVYP
+735 ST
-749 SGDVNSY
+749 
-756 GAAHGASFLPVLSI
+756 GAAIGISCRPVLSI

>member
-1 MRTHVLTVAER
+1 MRI
-12 DISTDD
+12 DN
-18 RLLYKGTKDEDRVSL
+18 KGLWKPGTYDNL
-33 VLDDEW
+33 
-39 EGLDILVA
+39 
-47 FKGPDVVSAPAMGA
+47 DVVTLNGSSYMCIK
-61 DGYYVIPW
+61 DGTTTEPTTLDGW
-69 EVMTKIGDV
+69 EVLAAKGDTGAKGDRGEKGEQGDIGKTGPQGVQGPRGDV
-78 FVSIEGTNAEGHI
+78 
-91 LLHATMSEPFRV
+91 
-103 IETGA
+103 
-108 GFEGYDPTYDLV
+108 
-120 SEAIN
+120 
-125 EAKEAASTA
+125 
-134 TASSEAADASAA
+134 
-146 KANAAAE
+146 
-153 KAATDTANAIDSM
+153 
-166 TANANVVLSENTRKT
+166 
-181 DEAVERANNAASG
+181 
-194 ADNAASNASAATD
+194 
-207 AANEAT
+207 
-213 DASTAQTAKAKEA
+213 
-226 TDAANAAAGVANV
+226 
-239 AASNAD
+239 
-245 TSAHAA
+245 
-251 DEAAENATQAASSAN
+251 
-266 TAKEEAVAAAGMADA
+266 
-281 STSSA
+281 
-286 NEAAAKAN
+286 
-294 ASVITKVDV
+294 
-303 TTLGPGSEATVSTVK
+303 GPQG
-318 GESGQA
+318 
-324 ITLGIPQGQKGVK
+324 PQGQQGLQGIQGPQGVK

-344 TYSDFT
+344 TYGDFT

-364 AANADKAA
+364 AERADKATQ
-372 KNANDAAD
+372 NANDAAD
-380 NANAAAKAVELAA
+380 TANAAAKAVELAA

-471 ISFPFET
+471 IAFPFEP

-483 NNVELMSA
+483 NNVEPMIA

-497 VSVSSTWGTGAFG
+497 ISVSAVWGTGAFG
-510 TIGQFPHTFTLSE
+510 AKGQFPYTFTLAE
-523 DVPEDS
+523 DVPADS
-529 QWLWDASYSSDITQ
+529 QWLWDAGYSSGITQ

-555 QTVTVT
+555 QTVTVA

-596 AMRAWLNSDSNDW
+596 AMRAWLNSDSTDW

-665 LPSSIEHYFN
+665 LPSSIEHYFDQ
-675 NYLSQSADGFK
+675 YLGQSTEGFK

-701 NNHPDVIAGWNTYSW
+701 NNHPDIIAGWHTYAW
-716 LIARD
+716 LIARN
-721 PNKVARAVFTRSVS
+721 PNKVARDVFTRSVHRALTGSS
-735 RSIASSNYEGVVYP
+735 RNGIVVASGSVSNAV
-749 SGDVNSY
+749 
-756 GAAHGASFLPVLSI
+756 AALGASCLLVLSI

>member
-1 MRTHVLTVAER
+1 MRTHVLTVADR

-18 RLLYKGTKDEDRVSL
+18 RLLYRGTKDEDRVSL

-39 EGLDILVA
+39 DGLDILVA
-47 FKGPDVVSAPAMGA
+47 FKGSDVVSAPAKGA

-69 EVMTKIGDV
+69 EIMTKIGDV
-78 FVSIEGTNAEGHI
+78 FASIEGTNADGQV
-91 LLHATMSEPFRV
+91 LLHAAMSKPFRV

-108 GFEGYDPTYDLV
+108 GFKGYEPTCDLIT
-120 SEAIN
+120 EAIK
-125 EAKEAASTA
+125 ESKEAASTA
-134 TASSEAADASAA
+134 MASSEAADASAA
-146 KANAAAE
+146 KANAAAG
-153 KAATDTANAIDSM
+153 AA
-166 TANANVVLSENTRKT
+166 
-181 DEAVERANNAASG
+181 
-194 ADNAASNASAATD
+194 NASAA
-207 AANEAT
+207 
-213 DASTAQTAKAKEA
+213 
-226 TDAANAAAGVANV
+226 
-239 AASNAD
+239 NAD

-251 DEAAENATQAASSAN
+251 DEAAEMAAQAASSAN
-266 TAKEEAVAAAGMADA
+266 TAKEEAVAAAGKADA
-281 STSSA
+281 ATTSA
-286 NEAAAKAN
+286 TEAAAKAN
-294 ASVITKVDV
+294 ASVITDVDV

-324 ITLGIPQGQKGVK
+324 ITLGIPQGPK
-337 GDKGDPF
+337 GDKGEKGDPF
-344 TYSDFT
+344 TYNDFT
-350 EDQIAELQRPATEA
+350 EDQIAGLQRPATEA
-364 AANADKAA
+364 AAKANASVITDVDVTTLGPGSEATVSTVKGESGQAITLGIPQGPKGDKGEKGDPFTYNDFTEDQIAGLQRPATEAAAKADKAA

-380 NANAAAKAVELAA
+380 TANAAAKAVELAA
-393 TGLSGAQM
+393 TGLSGVQM

-415 PGDLITAGWTW
+415 PGDLITTGWTW
-426 EGTTYPMRMA
+426 NGTTYPMRMV

-471 ISFPFET
+471 IAFYFEP

-491 GQYTFT
+491 GRYTFT
-497 VSVSSTWGTGAFG
+497 VSVSSIWGTGAFG
-510 TIGQFPHTFTLSE
+510 TVGQFPYTFTLAK
-523 DVPEDS
+523 DVPADS
-529 QWLWDASYSSDITQ
+529 QWLWDAGSSSGITQ

-555 QTVTVT
+555 QTVTVA

-575 ATGDFNTW
+575 ATGDFNAW
-583 ARGCEG
+583 ARSCVG

-596 AMRAWLNSDSNDW
+596 AMRAWLNSDSADW

-636 RDGMASVKV
+636 RDGMASVKA

-665 LPSSIEHYFN
+665 LPSSIEQYFN
-675 NYLSQSADGFK
+675 SYLGQSTEGFK
-686 AEGVVFDYWK
+686 AEGVAFDYWK

-701 NNHPDVIAGWNTYSW
+701 NNHPDVIVGWQKHAW

-721 PNKVARAVFTRSVS
+721 PSKVAHSVFTRSAH
-735 RSIASSNYEGVVYP
+735 RSLEISGGDGMIYASGSANYGHAAT
-749 SGDVNSY
+749 GNSC
-756 GAAHGASFLPVLSI
+756 LPVLSI

>member
-1 MRTHVLTVAER
+1 MRTHVLTVADR

-18 RLLYKGTKDEDRVSL
+18 RLLYRGTKDEDRVSL

-39 EGLDILVA
+39 DGLDILVA
-47 FKGPDVVSAPAMGA
+47 FKGSDVVSAPAKGA

-69 EVMTKIGDV
+69 EVMTKVGDV
-78 FVSIEGTNAEGHI
+78 FAGIEGTDADGQV
-91 LLHATMSEPFRV
+91 LLHAAMSKPFRV

-108 GFEGYDPTYDLV
+108 GFKGHEPTCDLIT
-120 SEAIN
+120 EAIK

-146 KANAAAE
+146 
-153 KAATDTANAIDSM
+153 
-166 TANANVVLSENTRKT
+166 R
-181 DEAVERANNAASG
+181 
-194 ADNAASNASAATD
+194 
-207 AANEAT
+207 
-213 DASTAQTAKAKEA
+213 
-226 TDAANAAAGVANV
+226 ANAAAGAANAS
-239 AASNAD
+239 AANAD

-251 DEAAENATQAASSAN
+251 DEAAERAAQAASSAN
-266 TAKEEAVAAAGMADA
+266 TAKEGAVAAAG
-281 STSSA
+281 
-286 NEAAAKAN
+286 
-294 ASVITKVDV
+294 
-303 TTLGPGSEATVSTVK
+303 
-318 GESGQA
+318 
-324 ITLGIPQGQKGVK
+324 
-337 GDKGDPF
+337 
-344 TYSDFT
+344 
-350 EDQIAELQRPATEA
+350 R
-364 AANADKAA
+364 ADKAA
-372 KNANDAAD
+372 KNANDAAGT
-380 NANAAAKAVELAA
+380 ANAAAKAVELAA

-471 ISFPFET
+471 ISLPFEPR
-478 KQAFY
+478 QAFY
-483 NNVELMSA
+483 NNPELMGA

-497 VSVSSTWGTGAFG
+497 VSVSTVWGTGAFG
-510 TIGQFPHTFTLSE
+510 TKGQFPYTFTLAE
-523 DVPEDS
+523 DVPADS
-529 QWLWDASYSSDITQ
+529 QWLWDASNSSDITK

-555 QTVTVT
+555 QTVTVA
-561 AGSTGTS
+561 AGGTGTS

-575 ATGDFNTW
+575 AAGDFNTW
-583 ARGCEG
+583 VRGCVG

-596 AMRAWLNSDSNDW
+596 AMRAWLNSDSTDW

-618 KHPMAGKPGFLAG
+618 RHPMAGKPGFLAG

-660 VDLVR
+660 VDTVR
-665 LPSSIEHYFN
+665 LPSSIERYFDS
-675 NYLSQSADGFK
+675 YLGQSTEGFK
-686 AEGVVFDYWK
+686 AEGVAFDYWK

-701 NNHPDVIAGWNTYSW
+701 NDHPDVIAGLQTYTW

-721 PNKVARAVFTRSVS
+721 PNKIARSVFTRSA
-735 RSIASSNYEGVVYP
+735 RRHDAY
-749 SGDVNSY
+749 SGDDGMVHVSGY
-756 GAAHGASFLPVLSI
+756 VGSGATSGGFCLPVLSI

>member
-1 MRTHVLTVAER
+1 MTLPT
-12 DISTDD
+12 IKQN
-18 RLLYKGTKDEDRVSL
+18 LGRVRI
-33 VLDDEW
+33 DN
-39 EGLDILVA
+39 
-47 FKGPDVVSAPAMGA
+47 KGPWKPGTYDNLDVVTLGGSSYMCVK
-61 DGYYVIPW
+61 DGTTAEPTTLEGW
-69 EVMTKIGDV
+69 EVLAAKGDTGAKGDRGEKGEQGDIGKTGPQGVQGPRGDV
-78 FVSIEGTNAEGHI
+78 
-91 LLHATMSEPFRV
+91 
-103 IETGA
+103 
-108 GFEGYDPTYDLV
+108 
-120 SEAIN
+120 
-125 EAKEAASTA
+125 
-134 TASSEAADASAA
+134 
-146 KANAAAE
+146 
-153 KAATDTANAIDSM
+153 
-166 TANANVVLSENTRKT
+166 
-181 DEAVERANNAASG
+181 
-194 ADNAASNASAATD
+194 
-207 AANEAT
+207 
-213 DASTAQTAKAKEA
+213 
-226 TDAANAAAGVANV
+226 
-239 AASNAD
+239 
-245 TSAHAA
+245 
-251 DEAAENATQAASSAN
+251 
-266 TAKEEAVAAAGMADA
+266 
-281 STSSA
+281 
-286 NEAAAKAN
+286 
-294 ASVITKVDV
+294 
-303 TTLGPGSEATVSTVK
+303 GPQG
-318 GESGQA
+318 
-324 ITLGIPQGQKGVK
+324 PQGQQGLQGIQGPQGVK

-344 TYSDFT
+344 TYGDFT
-350 EDQIAELQRPATEA
+350 QDQIAELQRPATEA
-364 AANADKAA
+364 AERADKAT

-380 NANAAAKAVELAA
+380 TANAAAKAVELAA

-426 EGTTYPMRMA
+426 EGTTYPMRIA

-447 HPLKELGDGR
+447 HQLKELGDGR

-471 ISFPFET
+471 ISFQFET

-483 NNVELMSA
+483 NNAELMSA
-491 GQYTFT
+491 GQYTFN
-497 VSVSSTWGTGAFG
+497 VSVTEKWGTGAFG
-510 TIGQFPHTFTLSE
+510 TVGQFPYMFTLAE
-523 DVPEDS
+523 DVPADS
-529 QWLWDASYSSDITQ
+529 QWLWNAGYSSGITQ

-555 QTVTVT
+555 QTVTVA

-596 AMRAWLNSDSNDW
+596 AIRAWLNSDSTDW

-675 NYLSQSADGFK
+675 RYIGQSTEGFK

-701 NNHPDVIAGWNTYSW
+701 NNHPDVIAGWQTYAW

-721 PNKVARAVFTRSVS
+721 PNKVARYVFTRSAYS
-735 RSIASSNYEGVVYP
+735 ALIYSNRSGVV
-749 SGDVNSY
+749 SADGAVNTTSVI
-756 GAAHGASFLPVLSI
+756 GGNSCLPVLSI

>member
-1 MRTHVLTVAER
+1 MTLPT
-12 DISTDD
+12 IKQN
-18 RLLYKGTKDEDRVSL
+18 LGRVRI
-33 VLDDEW
+33 DN
-39 EGLDILVA
+39 
-47 FKGPDVVSAPAMGA
+47 KGPWVPGTYDNLDVVTLGGSSYMCIK
-61 DGYYVIPW
+61 DGTTTEPTTLDGW
-69 EVMTKIGDV
+69 EVLAAKGDTGAKGDRGEKGEQGDIGKTGPQGVQGPRGDV
-78 FVSIEGTNAEGHI
+78 
-91 LLHATMSEPFRV
+91 
-103 IETGA
+103 
-108 GFEGYDPTYDLV
+108 
-120 SEAIN
+120 
-125 EAKEAASTA
+125 
-134 TASSEAADASAA
+134 
-146 KANAAAE
+146 
-153 KAATDTANAIDSM
+153 
-166 TANANVVLSENTRKT
+166 
-181 DEAVERANNAASG
+181 
-194 ADNAASNASAATD
+194 
-207 AANEAT
+207 
-213 DASTAQTAKAKEA
+213 
-226 TDAANAAAGVANV
+226 
-239 AASNAD
+239 
-245 TSAHAA
+245 
-251 DEAAENATQAASSAN
+251 
-266 TAKEEAVAAAGMADA
+266 
-281 STSSA
+281 
-286 NEAAAKAN
+286 
-294 ASVITKVDV
+294 
-303 TTLGPGSEATVSTVK
+303 GPQG
-318 GESGQA
+318 
-324 ITLGIPQGQKGVK
+324 PQGQQGLQGIQGPQGVK

-344 TYSDFT
+344 TYGDFT

-364 AANADKAA
+364 AERADKATQ
-372 KNANDAAD
+372 NANDAAD
-380 NANAAAKAVELAA
+380 TANAAAKAVELAA

-426 EGTTYPMRMA
+426 EGTTYPMRIA

-471 ISFPFET
+471 IAFPFEP

-483 NNVELMSA
+483 NNAELMSA

-497 VSVSSTWGTGAFG
+497 LSVGAVSVTKAFG
-510 TIGQFPHTFTLSE
+510 TVGQFPYTFTLAQ
-523 DVPEDS
+523 DVPADS
-529 QWLWDASYSSDITQ
+529 QWLWNAGYSSGITE

-555 QTVTVT
+555 QTATVA
-561 AGSTGTS
+561 AGGTGTS

-589 SNFWKDS
+589 SNSWKDS
-596 AMRAWLNSDSNDW
+596 AMRAWLNSDSTDW

-636 RDGMASVKV
+636 RDGMASVRV

-675 NYLSQSADGFK
+675 QYLGQSTEGFK

-701 NNHPDVIAGWNTYSW
+701 NNHPDVIAGWQTYTW

-721 PNKVARAVFTRSVS
+721 PNKVARSVFTRSASRGLAYSYAEGLVGTSGYVS
-735 RSIASSNYEGVVYP
+735 NA
-749 SGDVNSY
+749 
-756 GAAHGASFLPVLSI
+756 GAAYGRSCLPVLSI